1 MKKPKPSIPFYCNIL
16 NKRWSMS
23 DTFGMTKILRYPTTY
38 ILCYCTLILCQRIDW
53 QSQLPEI
60 QTDDSSFTGAKMT
73 DHITD
78 YTGVT
83 VPLFLS
89 HGSCST
95 DLNFQNKGVCNLEH
109 RLTASPPLREREI
122 HNMNLGHFLSFSG
135 FRGFIWVY
143 LCVLIS
149 QQPRNPPTPSR

>member
-23 DTFGMTKILRYPTTY
+23 DTFRMTKILRYPTTY

-53 QSQLPEI
+53 QSQPPEI

-73 DHITD
+73 DRITD

-95 DLNFQNKGVCNLEH
+95 DLNFKNKGVCNLE
-109 RLTASPPLREREI
+109 RSLTASPPLRERERNTQYESGSFFI
-122 HNMNLGHFLSFSG
+122 LQWFSWICLSVFVRAHFS
-135 FRGFIWVY
+135 
-143 LCVLIS
+143 
-149 QQPRNPPTPSR
+149 TA